1 MNARMLCILI
11 GLSVIAAPMARAQES
26 LASPA
31 AADSGTLP
39 QVLIL
44 PGGKKP
50 DTQLAVTPARV
61 RGGQP
66 VAVTF
71 TVTNNSK
78 NPSKYNFL
86 TSQEFDVSIKDA
98 KNAEVWRW
106 SAGRVFANKIG
117 YLSLKQGQSAQFKAL
132 WNGTNAQ
139 GQPVSPGTYA
149 VMAFLTPDQR
159 QAVTGGVMVNPE
171 SDPNNMG
178 VPTMGRVETGAVRQ
192 IDATPSVYAVSKVT
206 VQP

>member
-1 MNARMLCILI
+1 MNARMFCVLI
-11 GLSVIAAPMARAQES
+11 GLSIAAAPMARAQES

-50 DTQLAVTPARV
+50 DTHLDVTPERV
-61 RGGQP
+61 RAGQP

-86 TSQEFDVSIKDA
+86 TSQEFDVSVKDA
-98 KNAEVWRW
+98 RNAEIWRW
-106 SAGRVFANKIG
+106 SAGRFFANRIG
-117 YLSLKQGQSAQFKAL
+117 YLSLKQGQSAQFKAV
-132 WNGTNAQ
+132 WNGVNAQ
-139 GQPVSPGTYA
+139 GQRVSPGTYA
-149 VMAFLTPDQR
+149 VMAYLTPDQR
-159 QAVTGGVMVNPE
+159 QAITGGVMVNPIT
-171 SDPNNMG
+171 DPNNMG
-178 VPTMGRVETGAVRQ
+178 VPTAGRTETGAVRQ
-192 IDATPSVYAVSKVT
+192 IDATPSVYAVAKVT